1 MLFSSRLLDRLPV
14 QTFTSSLPQRLCGKK
29 RSRAENMLFR
39 VQSLFVMELQTK
51 TDLHLL
57 PVFLLKGQ
65 SQSLPTIDRK
75 WITSKTWRR
84 GRAVPAQQWE
94 GGRRWGVG
102 RKREGWRNWSL
113 SGAKLLVETGV
124 SHPAELDKWNT
135 ARHVPVQPY
144 KISMERFFFFF
155 FATLGSDL
163 KWLVFEVKLFLLFLG
178 LQMQSKA
185 SSHLSNF
192 LFSGCTKLLWEGK
205 RYRQA
210 MSESQVDWR
219 RVLSPGVVSNK
230 TNNVVHLLDCK
241 VEKREGDLHVVW
253 SA

>member
-144 KISMERFFFFF
+144 KISMERFFFLFCHPRQR
-155 FATLGSDL
+155 
-163 KWLVFEVKLFLLFLG
+163 FEVACFRSEVVSFIFGSTNAVQSFLTPLQLFI
-178 LQMQSKA
+178 QRMHKA
-185 SSHLSNF
+185 ALRRKTLSASNVWKSSWL
-192 LFSGCTKLLWEGK
+192 TK
-205 RYRQA
+205 
-210 MSESQVDWR
+210 
-219 RVLSPGVVSNK
+219 GVVAWCRFKQN
-230 TNNVVHLLDCK
+230 
-241 VEKREGDLHVVW
+241 
-253 SA
+253 